1 MQLTK
6 EDHKYR
12 KEMFEVCPI
21 NEDPH
26 FYYARFF
33 LQCAP
38 ECKKLI
44 ELHKEDFLGRIVGA
58 LQAYDFKSLANAE
71 DKEKVNVTLESMK
84 FTQSLFKPQDL
95 NAENVD
101 AVMRLC
107 AIGFYIWFRVA
118 VENPTDLDIMMFFQ
132 AKDED
137 VHTNM
142 TYSLDAN
149 TDWGKKQGYRF
160 MDIETYFAL
169 YNTDIPQKQS
179 FEYLRSVCIGFAEVC
194 DFNEEMLK
202 FPDTAPIVTSK
213 EFIRSNRKWC
223 IYLLIFARGLW
234 GMVDKDVAMELVTDL
249 DKLAVYARKVFRG
262 YRERM
267 QDDFKQ
273 EYTRPD
279 HNMLYE
285 RFFISCFIYVA
296 IEEKIIDNLDSH
308 EGFGDFVK
316 TLNPKD

>member
-12 KEMFEVCPI
+12 KDMFEVCSI

-26 FYYARFF
+26 FYYANFF
-33 LQCAP
+33 FQCAP
-38 ECKKLI
+38 EYNKLI

-58 LQAYDFKSLANAE
+58 LQAYDFKALAIAE
-71 DKEKVNVTLESMK
+71 DKASVNVTLESMK

-149 TDWGKKQGYRF
+149 TDWGKKQGYSY

-169 YNTDIPQKQS
+169 YNTDIPKKHS

-194 DFNEEMLK
+194 DFNKEMMK

-234 GMVDKDVAMELVTDL
+234 GMVDKDVAIEIVNDL
-249 DKLAVYARKVFRG
+249 DKLAVYARNVFRG

-279 HNMLYE
+279 RNMLYE

-296 IEEKIIDNLDSH
+296 VEEKIIDNLDSH
-308 EGFGDFVK
+308 EGFGDFIK

>member
-12 KEMFEVCPI
+12 KDIFEVCPI

-26 FYYARFF
+26 FYYANFF
-33 LQCAP
+33 FQCAP
-38 ECKKLI
+38 EYNKLI

-58 LQAYDFKSLANAE
+58 LQAYDFKALANAK
-71 DKEKVNVTLESMK
+71 DKASVNVTLESMK

-149 TDWGKKQGYRF
+149 TDWGKKQGYSYL
-160 MDIETYFAL
+160 DIETYFAL
-169 YNTDIPQKQS
+169 YNTDIPQKCSIEELQDLCRA
-179 FEYLRSVCIGFAEVC
+179 FQYVCGFI
-194 DFNEEMLK
+194 EENQKNAYMSQ
-202 FPDTAPIVTSK
+202 FTTSK
-213 EFIRSNRKWC
+213 EFIREHRKWC
-223 IYLLIFARGLW
+223 LYLLFLARLSWKFRHKEEAKVLKYNVTNPGNLPDFAKMKYKVLW
-234 GMVDKDVAMELVTDL
+234 DAKGAKDDW
-249 DKLAVYARKVFRG
+249 D
-262 YRERM
+262 
-267 QDDFKQ
+267 
-273 EYTRPD
+273 EYFLPD
-279 HNMLYE
+279 RDMLYE
-285 RFFISCFIYVA
+285 RFFISCMIFTA
-296 IEEKIIDNLDSH
+296 IAEMLKR
-308 EGFGDFVK
+308 K
-316 TLNPKD
+316 AKD